1 MFSYIR
7 KSCIFAIKI
16 YLIIYTKITYNSI
29 DTIKMKQ
36 KRKNGKAFC

>member
-1 MFSYIR
+1 MSE

-16 YLIIYTKITYNSI
+16 YLIIHMKITYNNI

-36 KRKNGKAFC
+36 KRKHGKAFC